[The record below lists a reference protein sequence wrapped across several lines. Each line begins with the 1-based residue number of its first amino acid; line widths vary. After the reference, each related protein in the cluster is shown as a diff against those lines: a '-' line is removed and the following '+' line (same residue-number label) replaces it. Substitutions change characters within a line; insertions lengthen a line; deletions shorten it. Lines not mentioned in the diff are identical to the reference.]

1 MIKIDAI
8 QALKSQI
15 DKIQHQIDT
24 VLMFQKNFPIVNPMV
39 INNQDEQ
46 LINLGIQ
53 ILDTGILALKSVF
66 NLSMHFNKYRNK
78 LQNISNE
85 INIITTHPL
94 QTMQQQL
101 AQMRQ
106 LMIQQQAIQQQM
118 NEQAKR
124 KVNIIFHDTRGI
136 DTILIV
142 DSDITIEELYS
153 KYMDKAPLY
162 SQDRKDFVFRYNG
175 QQLKKDDKRK
185 IKDYFNFGSY
195 IPSSLNI
202 KVWFLNDL
210 LSGFN

>member
-8 QALKSQI
+8 QAIKSQI

-66 NLSMHFNKYRNK
+66 DLSIHFNKYRNK

-85 INIITTHPL
+85 INIISTHPL
-94 QTMQQQL
+94 KTMQQQL

-106 LMIQQQAIQQQM
+106 LMIQQQAMQKQL

-124 KVNIIFHDTRGI
+124 KVNIIFHDTRGR
-136 DTILIV
+136 DTLLIV

-162 SQDRKDFVFRYNG
+162 GHDRKDFVFRYNG

-185 IKDYFNFGSY
+185 IKDYFNFGGY
-195 IPSSLNI
+195 IPISINI
-202 KVWFLNDL
+202 TVWFLNDL

>member
-1 MIKIDAI
+1 MIQIDTI

-24 VLMFQKNFPIVNPMV
+24 VLIFQKNFPIVNPMV

-66 NLSMHFNKYRNK
+66 NLSIHFNKYRNK

-94 QTMQQQL
+94 QNMQQQL

-106 LMIQQQAIQQQM
+106 LMIQQQAMQQQM

-124 KVNIIFHDTRGI
+124 KVNVIFHDDRGREK
-136 DTILIV
+136 ILIV
-142 DSDITIEELYS
+142 DLDITIEELYS
-153 KYMDKAPLY
+153 KYMDKVPLY

-185 IKDYFNFGSY
+185 IKDYFNFGGY
-195 IPSSLNI
+195 IPISINI
-202 KVWFLNDL
+202 TVWFLNDL

>member
-1 MIKIDAI
+1 
-8 QALKSQI
+8 
-15 DKIQHQIDT
+15 
-24 VLMFQKNFPIVNPMV
+24 MFQKNFPIVNPMV

-85 INIITTHPL
+85 INIISTHPL

-101 AQMRQ
+101 AQMQQ
-106 LMIQQQAIQQQM
+106 LMIQQQM

-124 KVNIIFHDTRGI
+124 KVNIIFHDTRGR

-142 DSDITIEELYS
+142 DLDITIEELYN

-162 SQDRKDFVFRYNG
+162 GHDRKDFVFRYNG